1 MWRKVLSITKEDG
14 IVLQNEKFK
23 KRIAS
28 IDTATY
34 KIVPTGKL
42 VQGIHIDERNF
53 AIQNIVDAGIV
64 SPAYKIWTVN
74 ESKAIPEVLA
84 YAMRTDASM
93 AYIRSKFT
101 GSIKRRE
108 TISHDDFMAMP
119 INLPTIE
126 LQTEFSNFTQQTD
139 KLKLATQ
146 ETLNELEILKKSL
159 MQKYFG

>member
-1 MWRKVLSITKEDG
+1 M
-14 IVLQNEKFK
+14 NEKFK

-34 KIVPTGKL
+34 KVVPAGKL

-53 AIQNIVDAGIV
+53 AIQNIVNAGIV

-74 ESKAIPEVLA
+74 EIKAIPEVLA

-126 LQTEFSNFTQQTD
+126 LQTEFFNFTQQTD
-139 KLKLATQ
+139 KLKFDGIKIINLC
-146 ETLNELEILKKSL
+146 
-159 MQKYFG
+159 

>member
-1 MWRKVLSITKEDG
+1 M
-14 IVLQNEKFK
+14 
-23 KRIAS
+23 
-28 IDTATY
+28 
-34 KIVPTGKL
+34 KL
-42 VQGIHIDERNF
+42 
-53 AIQNIVDAGIV
+53 
-64 SPAYKIWTVN
+64 
-74 ESKAIPEVLA
+74 EVLA

-126 LQTEFSNFTQQTD
+126 LQTEFFNFTQQTD
-139 KLKLATQ
+139 KLKLAAQ